1 MVKNKPQIMRMI
13 RAVENN
19 PIKTEALISRVV
31 QIEYTIRNTAD
42 FEIKFDFLVMGVPWV
57 GG

>member
-1 MVKNKPQIMRMI
+1 MRMI

-19 PIKTEALISRVV
+19 PIRIEALISRVV

-42 FEIKFDFLVMGVPWV
+42 FEIGFDLLVMEYPWV
-57 GG
+57 SG

>member
-1 MVKNKPQIMRMI
+1 MRMI
-13 RAVENN
+13 RAVENK
-19 PIKTEALISRVV
+19 PIKTEALIRRVV

-42 FEIKFDFLVMGVPWV
+42 FEIKFGFLVMGVPWV